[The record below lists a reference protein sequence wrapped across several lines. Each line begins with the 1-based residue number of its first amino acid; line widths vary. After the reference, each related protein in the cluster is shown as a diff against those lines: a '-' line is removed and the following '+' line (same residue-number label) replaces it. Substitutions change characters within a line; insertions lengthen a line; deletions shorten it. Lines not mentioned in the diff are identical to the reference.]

1 MAQFK
6 TSVRQV
12 LENALL
18 GMQTDNYQV
27 PLFTKDG
34 KRVELLLNAAT
45 RCDASGEIVGVVGVG
60 QGAPPRAFGRA
71 SRDRAFRL

>member
-1 MAQFK
+1 MAAITGFSKEEVVGRSLVQDFISDEFK
-6 TSVRQV
+6 GPVRGV

-27 PLFTKDG
+27 PLFTKDN

-45 RCDASGEIVGVVGVG
+45 RCDASGEI
-60 QGAPPRAFGRA
+60 
-71 SRDRAFRL
+71 